1 MRLIL
6 ALAAHYKPSSV
17 KQASQQHGQGSP
29 MGAQSTPG
37 TPSGGTPSRKAR
49 QPSFAAMAA
58 NAAAAIHDARKEA
71 AGAGGSLRRYKETT
85 PHRTGYGFLSVL
97 LFINYLLIFLM
108 LIEFRGCMCILIVNS
123 FFFPNSNLF
132 IIHNRPEYIT

>member
-1 MRLIL
+1 MLFIIHTSSELYCDFNFWCADIVDGNLKAIMRLIL

-37 TPSGGTPSRKAR
+37 TPASGTPSRKTPR

-71 AGAGGSLRRYKETT
+71 AGAGGSLRRYKEST
-85 PHRTGYGFLSVL
+85 PHRAGYGWCL
-97 LFINYLLIFLM
+97 LFFL
-108 LIEFRGCMCILIVNS
+108 V
-123 FFFPNSNLF
+123 FF
-132 IIHNRPEYIT
+132 